1 MTSKLPCPPATLGLG
16 IRSLAGTM
24 GEVESSLPFLQV
36 PPLRSLSSIPSFPKE
51 LAGVGKLR
59 IGAVSYLNSKPLIEE
74 LGLSLGD
81 HGHLSTDLPSR
92 LADQLH
98 RGDID
103 IGLIPVFEYFQNPAF
118 RLVSTSG
125 IVCRGPVWS
134 VRLFF
139 RCEPSKV
146 RTLAL
151 DEGSRTS
158 AALSKVLL
166 HGELGHIPETRLL
179 PIDSDPESI
188 EADAVL
194 LIGDRAM
201 HPERY
206 SESFVT
212 NWDLGQV
219 WWERTGLPFV
229 FAAWVARPIVLDAL
243 RIGEWLDS
251 MRDYGRERV
260 AEIST
265 RLSESYELTPEQ
277 CLDYLTHYIHFEVDQ
292 EARAGLEEFR
302 RKCHDLGLVHTKNT
316 LPSPGNS

>member
-1 MTSKLPCPPATLGLG
+1 MRPKLPCHPANLGLG
-16 IRSLAGTM
+16 IRPLAGTM
-24 GEVESSLPFLQV
+24 DWTAFPLPFPQAS
-36 PPLRSLSSIPSFPKE
+36 PLHSLSPVPSFPKE

-74 LGLSLGD
+74 LGLSLGT
-81 HGHLSTDLPSR
+81 HGRLSTDLPSR

-98 RGDID
+98 RGEID

-118 RLVSTSG
+118 QLVSTSG

-139 RCEPSKV
+139 RCDPSKV
-146 RTLAL
+146 RRLAL

-166 HGELGHIPETRLL
+166 HGELGRIPETQLL
-179 PIDSDPESI
+179 PIDADPESVD
-188 EADAVL
+188 ADAVL

-206 SESFVT
+206 TESFVT

-229 FAAWVARPIVLDAL
+229 FAAWVARPIAFDMVC
-243 RIGEWLDS
+243 IGEWLDKI
-251 MRDYGRERV
+251 REFGRERI
-260 AEIST
+260 AEICT
-265 RLSESYELTPEQ
+265 RLSHSYELTPDQ

-292 EARAGLEEFR
+292 EARAGLDEFR
-302 RKCHDLGLVHTKNT
+302 RKCHDLGLVHTENT
-316 LPSPGNS
+316 LPSTGKP